1 MHLAAKFNQ
10 RIDDIFCFDI
20 YYTQII
26 NGVYHS
32 ALCGTFMITKSG
44 KSQFL
49 IATPMTN
56 VELQDDFD
64 TLGSSLFQ
72 MINCIP

>member
-1 MHLAAKFNQ
+1 MYLTAKFNQ
-10 RIDDIFCFDI
+10 RIDDTFWFDI
-20 YYTQII
+20 YYTQTI

-49 IATPMTN
+49 ITTPMTN
-56 VELQDDFD
+56 VELQYDFD
-64 TLGSSLFQ
+64 TLSSNISQ
-72 MINCIP
+72 MINCTP